1 MQLQKIRK
9 WFYNHYSR
17 PERQYVKFIRRWSA
31 RNAFYHMC
39 RDEVTIEAKALSGA
53 LPGSQAYLGALQDA
67 TTKLWRQLSD
77 REQQIYIKLA
87 KRWSDEPPPPHIQ
100 ARYVSW
106 LPFML
111 CGAHNIITVPEW
123 LALLVP
129 KLSVTFNSN
138 YSNLVGSDASSSLHM
153 KMKRT
158 QLSLACKSSEN
169 LVRQIDVLFNHIDVK
184 LISQM
189 IRRNHLFLFAPT
201 GRMLRFSGNGRNT
214 LKESTKQV
222 WCYLIAKYMWRI
234 NEPDTVKT
242 GMKSRS
248 KTDTTPITISLNSYG
263 CPKVPKVTPN
273 RSCPPKTKTVQIMLR
288 EYLKAHIRKSSSD
301 YFHICVMLGVIYAY

>member
-1 MQLQKIRK
+1 MHHFPIHSVQYLCIMSENRMTYTHQLE
-9 WFYNHYSR
+9 FDMGTYMGCLLYTS
-17 PERQYVKFIRRWSA
+17 
-31 RNAFYHMC
+31 
-39 RDEVTIEAKALSGA
+39 
-53 LPGSQAYLGALQDA
+53 
-67 TTKLWRQLSD
+67 
-77 REQQIYIKLA
+77 
-87 KRWSDEPPPPHIQ
+87 
-100 ARYVSW
+100 
-106 LPFML
+106 
-111 CGAHNIITVPEW
+111 
-123 LALLVP
+123 LLVP

-242 GMKSRS
+242 GTKSRS

-288 EYLKAHIRKSSSD
+288 EYLKAHILSLI
-301 YFHICVMLGVIYAY
+301 HI